1 MVRHGKG
8 STRLRAATVAVAA
21 PVLFAAFLLDPGSA
35 VAQCTPATPASGQTV
50 TCSGNPSSFSTTGLG
65 TLTVNILSGTNF
77 NGPFSASTMNQL
89 DVNSTNSNLQSMTFN
104 AIGLLNLGLSGGNI
118 NNGITIT
125 NGGSASITN
134 SANIN
139 QTFTFSGT
147 GSFTLFNTGILN
159 NGLTVTGDGTH
170 AVTSSNFINQTL
182 TFNGNGNDSVNNSG
196 TINPGI
202 NKNGGGTLNISNA
215 AGATINQGVFVS
227 GSSQTTIS
235 NFGTIQGA
243 AISLGTG
250 NDLITNNGTINGD
263 SNMGDGNNT
272 FLMQGGRVNGNVLQG
287 AGSDAVTI
295 SGGEITGF
303 VRAGAGNDT
312 LLWTNGLVGGID
324 MGAGNDNATLQNLT
338 TTNLRTITIDGG
350 QGNDTLTLTN
360 TTADRPERLV
370 NWELIQLMQNAQLT
384 LSSDLVLGDSGTG
397 TGMLTINS
405 TSTLFSGQQQRSIL
419 PFTAGQLVTVVNAG
433 TIDLTNGG
441 TSTTDR
447 LLINGNYVGQNGRL
461 LLQSVLAGNRSPSD
475 RLVVSGGQMSG
486 NTSIGITNVGGQG
499 ALTLGNGILV
509 VQAVNGATTTGN
521 AFSLSGRVAAGP
533 YDYQLFRGGFSS
545 GSGSNWYLRN
555 FIPPRP
561 PEPPTPGPPDT
572 GGGGS
577 GNGGNG
583 GGGGTDSGG
592 GDGSNIVGLDPSGA
606 GGIILYRPEVALA
619 AVVPEVAR
627 NAVRTTLGTF
637 HDREGEQAFAS
648 GDGGFKAGWAR
659 VFGRSYQQ
667 TWTGDISPSFNG
679 SIWGIQAGFPVLGL
693 EHSGGEKDR
702 AGLFFAYTNV
712 NGSVTGFVG
721 GQQGAP
727 AGSLGVNLYSV
738 GAYWTHFWP
747 KGGYLDAVLMET
759 FMTATTQSVSS
770 ISSTDNGRMFTASL
784 ELGYPIPVFSNW
796 AIEPQAQFYYQRYGN
811 DLYTDPFAQ
820 ISTTENNFFTGRVG
834 TRVVANFVTEK
845 MTLTPFVLANL
856 WHGFGGQDTLAFDTT
871 PIVNRQG
878 GSAIEFGGGLSA
890 SAGKWADVY
899 AKVTY
904 LTAIDGVSGNSLS
917 GRFGF
922 RLSW

>member
-8 STRLRAATVAVAA
+8 STRLRAAAVAVAA

-125 NGGSASITN
+125 NGGSAGITN

-796 AIEPQAQFYYQRYGN
+796 AIEPQAQFYYQHYGN

-904 LTAIDGVSGNSLS
+904 LTAIDEVSGNSLS

>member
-1 MVRHGKG
+1 MG
-8 STRLRAATVAVAA
+8 S
-21 PVLFAAFLLDPGSA
+21 
-35 VAQCTPATPASGQTV
+35 
-50 TCSGNPSSFSTTGLG
+50 
-65 TLTVNILSGTNF
+65 
-77 NGPFSASTMNQL
+77 
-89 DVNSTNSNLQSMTFN
+89 
-104 AIGLLNLGLSGGNI
+104 
-118 NNGITIT
+118 
-125 NGGSASITN
+125 
-134 SANIN
+134 
-139 QTFTFSGT
+139 
-147 GSFTLFNTGILN
+147 
-159 NGLTVTGDGTH
+159 
-170 AVTSSNFINQTL
+170 
-182 TFNGNGNDSVNNSG
+182 
-196 TINPGI
+196 
-202 NKNGGGTLNISNA
+202 
-215 AGATINQGVFVS
+215 
-227 GSSQTTIS
+227 
-235 NFGTIQGA
+235 
-243 AISLGTG
+243 
-250 NDLITNNGTINGD
+250 
-263 SNMGDGNNT
+263 
-272 FLMQGGRVNGNVLQG
+272 
-287 AGSDAVTI
+287 
-295 SGGEITGF
+295 
-303 VRAGAGNDT
+303 
-312 LLWTNGLVGGID
+312 
-324 MGAGNDNATLQNLT
+324 GNDNATLQNLT

-350 QGNDTLTLTN
+350 AGVDRLALVN
-360 TTADRPERLV
+360 TTADRPDRLV

-384 LSSDLVLGDSGTG
+384 LNSDLILGDSGTG
-397 TGMLTINS
+397 TGILTIDS
-405 TSTLFSGQQQRSIL
+405 SSTLFSGQQQRSIL
-419 PFTAGQLVTVVNAG
+419 PFTAGQLITVVNAG

-461 LLQSVLAGNRSPSD
+461 LLQSVLGGNASPSD

-533 YDYQLFRGGFSS
+533 YEYQLFRGGFSS

-561 PEPPTPGPPDT
+561 PEPPTPGPPD
-572 GGGGS
+572 GGGGNN

-627 NAVRTTLGTF
+627 NAVRATLGTF
-637 HDREGEQAFAS
+637 QDREGEQAFAS

-667 TWTGDISPSFNG
+667 TWSGDVNPSFNG

-712 NGSVTGFVG
+712 NGSVTGSVL

-747 KGGYLDAVLMET
+747 KGGYLDAVLMES
-759 FMTATTQSVSS
+759 FMTATTQSVGNL
-770 ISSTDNGRMFTASL
+770 SSTDNGRMFTASL
-784 ELGYPIPVFSNW
+784 ELGYPIPIFSNW
-796 AIEPQAQFYYQRYGN
+796 AIEPQAQFYYQRFGN

-856 WHGFGGQDTLAFDTT
+856 WHGFGGQDTLAFDAT

-904 LTAIDGVSGNSLS
+904 LTAIDGVSLTSLS

-922 RLSW
+922 RLTW